1 MLSSF
6 LYSCRLLMRE
16 CSRSISQGSSNVGTG
31 FFEGQHD
38 MIEGGAA
45 GNVMAVYGAAERDV
59 GEKVFLEMFAEL
71 L

>member
-16 CSRSISQGSSNVGTG
+16 GTGSISQASSNVGPG
-31 FFEGQHD
+31 FFEGNRD
-38 MIEGGAA
+38 VIEGGTA
-45 GNVMAVYGAAERDV
+45 GNIMAVYGGAERDV
-59 GEKVFLEMFAEL
+59 GEKIFLEMFAKL

>member
-16 CSRSISQGSSNVGTG
+16 ATGSISQASSNVGAG
-31 FFEGQHD
+31 LFEGNHD
-38 MIEGGAA
+38 VIEGGTA
-45 GNVMAVYGAAERDV
+45 GNIMAVYGAAERDIC
-59 GEKVFLEMFAEL
+59 EKVFLEMFAKL